1 MGHEVVTVHDWAPS
15 GESYVFWHAMSL
27 RALRMNAAQFPTY
40 GQDSDSLRGAATSET
55 RLAPRNSRFVEAL
68 RVMIF
73 MHM

>member
-40 GQDSDSLRGAATSET
+40 GHTRSAVRRHPT

>member
-1 MGHEVVTVHDWAPS
+1 MIGRPA
-15 GESYVFWHAMSL
+15 A
-27 RALRMNAAQFPTY
+27 RATYEPPGLRMNAAQFPTY
-40 GQDSDSLRGAATSET
+40 GQDSDSLHGAATSET